1 MLKITTKT
9 GDKGSTSLF
18 GGRRV
23 GKNSLFIELVGEL
36 DELQSFLG
44 WCKCGGGRS
53 NERGFAGGHDFADL
67 IDRLQGDVYRIMSIA
82 GFEMKCLGNIQAIN
96 EEDVKFL
103 EKEAEKYSAMIAKQM
118 KFIKPGST
126 EMAARL
132 HIARCVCRRVERRC
146 VACESEVGGTA
157 ACDAAVGGAAKSAGG
172 APEVFGF
179 ILKYLNRLSDLLFV
193 LAYSFEKKIK
203 NC

>member
-23 GKNSLFIELVGEL
+23 SKASVFIELAGEL

-44 WCKCGGGRS
+44 WCRCGDGREGRDDLRGKRGRS
-53 NERGFAGGHDFADL
+53 ADGFADL
-67 IDRLQGDVYRIMSIA
+67 IDRIQGDVYRIMSIA
-82 GFEMKCLGNIQAIN
+82 GFEMKCPGNIRAIN
-96 EEDVKFL
+96 DADVKFL
-103 EKEAEKYSAMIAKQM
+103 EKESEKYSAMIAKQM

-126 EMAARL
+126 EVAARL

-146 VACESEVGGTA
+146 VACTASAMADGGS
-157 ACDAAVGGAAKSAGG
+157 DAKSAGG

-193 LAYSFEKKIK
+193 MAYSFEKEIK

>member
-1 MLKITTKT
+1 MIKITTKT

-23 GKNSLFIELVGEL
+23 SKASPYIELVGEL

-44 WCKCGGGRS
+44 WCRWR
-53 NERGFAGGHDFADL
+53 ERGKGNAIHKKISGRAAEQNFADL
-67 IDRLQGDVYRIMSIA
+67 IDRIQGDVYRMMSIA
-82 GFEMKCLGNIQAIN
+82 GFEMKCPKNIRAIGDA
-96 EEDVKFL
+96 DVKFL
-103 EKEAEKYSAMIAKQM
+103 EKESEKYSVTIAKQM

-132 HIARCVCRRVERRC
+132 HIVRCVCRRVERRC
-146 VACESEVGGTA
+146 VACEGEIG
-157 ACDAAVGGAAKSAGG
+157 KSDSVR
-172 APEVFGF
+172 EVFGF
-179 ILKYLNRLSDLLFV
+179 ILKYLNRLSDLLFAM
-193 LAYSFEKKIK
+193 AYSFEKEIK

>member
-1 MLKITTKT
+1 MIKITTKT

-23 GKNSLFIELVGEL
+23 SKASAFIELVGEL

-44 WCKCGGGRS
+44 WCRWGDGCGGLRDKRGRS
-53 NERGFAGGHDFADL
+53 ARSFKDHGFADL
-67 IDRLQGDVYRIMSIA
+67 IDRIQGDIYRMMSIA
-82 GFEMKCLGNIQAIN
+82 GFEMKCPKNIRAIS

-103 EKEAEKYSAMIAKQM
+103 EKESEKYCAMIAKQM

-146 VACESEVGGTA
+146 VAGGAMVGG
-157 ACDAAVGGAAKSAGG
+157 GS
-172 APEVFGF
+172 APEVFEF
-179 ILKYLNRLSDLLFV
+179 ILKYLNRLSDLLFAM
-193 LAYSFEKKIK
+193 AYSFEKEIK

>member
-23 GKNSLFIELVGEL
+23 SKASPYVELVGEL

-44 WCKCGGGRS
+44 WCRWGGGR
-53 NERGFAGGHDFADL
+53 RGRRDFADL

-82 GFEMKCLGNIQAIN
+82 GFEMKCPKGIRAIN

-103 EKEAEKYSAMIAKQM
+103 EKEAEKYCAMIAKQM

-126 EMAARL
+126 EIAARL
-132 HIARCVCRRVERRC
+132 HIARCVCRRAERRC
-146 VACESEVGGTA
+146 VACEGKVSSTVA
-157 ACDAAVGGAAKSAGG
+157 DGAQ
-172 APEVFGF
+172 EVFGF
-179 ILKYLNRLSDLLFV
+179 ILKYLNRLSDLLFAM
-193 LAYSFEKKIK
+193 AYSFEKEIK